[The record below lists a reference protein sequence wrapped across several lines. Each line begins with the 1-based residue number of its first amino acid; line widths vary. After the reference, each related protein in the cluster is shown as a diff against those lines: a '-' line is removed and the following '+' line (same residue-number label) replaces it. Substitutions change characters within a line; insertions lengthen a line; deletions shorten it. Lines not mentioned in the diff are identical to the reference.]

1 MIPLIKKT
9 KKGNAGEK
17 KNKVLTSCA
26 SRRYVA
32 VGFLKENIIA
42 PDLIIATA
50 TFNKHTCASITKS
63 TPLLQYSKFPIHRHN
78 PELPWSRL
86 KTTSY
91 ISFLQTKHTTENHH
105 PQNLSR
111 TNQLP
116 LRKKDLQHLKS
127 KHQNE
132 FFLPKTKSF
141 KLKNGINKEQHNMIC
156 MGKSDKS
163 NSTLIPTN
171 NTKETKT

>member
-50 TFNKHTCASITKS
+50 TFNKHTCASTTKS
-63 TPLLQYSKFPIHRHN
+63 TPLLQYSKFSIHRHN

-91 ISFLQTKHTTENHH
+91 ISFLCLLKKLLEVGPWRHSISYSLAF
-105 PQNLSR
+105 LSR
-111 TNQLP
+111 T
-116 LRKKDLQHLKS
+116 
-127 KHQNE
+127 
-132 FFLPKTKSF
+132 T
-141 KLKNGINKEQHNMIC
+141 
-156 MGKSDKS
+156 
-163 NSTLIPTN
+163 
-171 NTKETKT
+171 

>member
-32 VGFLKENIIA
+32 VGFLKENIIT

-50 TFNKHTCASITKS
+50 TFNKHTCASTTKS
-63 TPLLQYSKFPIHRHN
+63 TPLLQYSKFSIHRHN

-91 ISFLQTKHTTENHH
+91 ISFLQTKHTTQNHH
-105 PQNLSR
+105 PQKQSLKDQPTS
-111 TNQLP
+111 TP
-116 LRKKDLQHLKS
+116 KKRPPTLEIKTPKCVFS
-127 KHQNE
+127 SQNE
-132 FFLPKTKSF
+132 EF
-141 KLKNGINKEQHNMIC
+141 
-156 MGKSDKS
+156 
-163 NSTLIPTN
+163 
-171 NTKETKT
+171 